1 MVGCCLSIILRYHVH
16 HLGKSPSSF
25 HEGDPCPAN
34 GVAYVATPASVA
46 MCMLDILVVLLLLGL
61 MNSIVQLSS
70 LPASS
75 LRSFRHRAKLIKEV
89 VEIKQ
94 QSSNVNTGLVSAV
107 LWKHHV

>member
-1 MVGCCLSIILRYHVH
+1 
-16 HLGKSPSSF
+16 
-25 HEGDPCPAN
+25 
-34 GVAYVATPASVA
+34 

-70 LPASS
+70 VPASS

-94 QSSNVNTGLVSAV
+94 QCSSMNTGLVLCHDVEASYLV
-107 LWKHHV
+107 PEGRE